1 MHLSHC
7 SGETISALNRTS
19 AFKRDFAAID
29 SVRFSKS
36 PCQKKICNNLSKKGA
51 KIFIQNTQPKEASE
65 VKFLVF
71 SQYAYMQGWSNP
83 N

>member
-7 SGETISALNRTS
+7 SGEKISALNRTS

-51 KIFIQNTQPKEASE
+51 KIFIQNTQAKEASE
-65 VKFLVF
+65 VKFFVII
-71 SQYAYMQGWSNP
+71 QYARLV
-83 N
+83 